1 MKICR
6 FGHPHPPFGVKQS
19 QNPLTGQEGCIHCFK
34 CGLAT
39 NKRTIDENW
48 LSLHDPDSIE
58 TLMTSA
64 RLCRHCFPP
73 PRYEQTHHGRE
84 LAEPARPRLDRN
96 ADDERSPLPALLP
109 AATPMKCRLGIRKG
123 YVAWSPVPS
132 DKINTIKQLIWMWGV
147 GGLFVVGLG
156 WMLVA
161 LARWLAGW

>member
-6 FGHPHPPFGVKQS
+6 YGHPHPPFGVKQS
-19 QNPLTGQEGCIHCFK
+19 QNPLTGQEGRIHCFK
-34 CGLAT
+34 CGLGT

-58 TLMTSA
+58 TLMASDC
-64 RLCRHCFPP
+64 LCRHCFPP
-73 PRYEQTHHGRE
+73 SRYEQTHHRRK

-96 ADDERSPLPALLP
+96 ADDECSPLSALSP
-109 AATPMKCRLGIRKG
+109 AATPMKYRLDIKNG
-123 YVAWSPVPS
+123 YLERLPIPS
-132 DKINTIKQLIWMWGV
+132 DKINTIKLLIGIWGV
-147 GGLFVVGLG
+147 VGLFVVGLG